1 MCGRFAQAVPLG
13 KLKKI
18 DLFSDIDGSIIESYN
33 VTPGESAGIIIYRNK
48 PELIISK
55 WGFTTGYSRQSSAPK
70 IIINARSESVAEKFT
85 FKKAFQQARCVIP
98 ASGFYEWR
106 LVNGAKEP
114 MFIYPHS
121 PDTEDSSLLFLAG
134 LYQVTADD
142 QLLFTVVTRQSE
154 GILKEVHD
162 RMPVCIP
169 QSKLKNWITT
179 QTAAEELF
187 SIMNTDYF
195 KEFRYHPVSRAVNN
209 PSNKT
214 KECSI
219 PLNK

>member
-18 DLFSDIDGSIIESYN
+18 DLFGNFNEPISESYN
-33 VTPGESAGIIIYRNK
+33 VTPGETAGIIIYRNK

-55 WGFTTGYSRQSSAPK
+55 WGFTTSYIRKGSAPK

-98 ASGFYEWR
+98 VSGFYEWK
-106 LVNGAKEP
+106 LVESIKEP
-114 MFIYPHS
+114 IFIYELS
-121 PDTEDSSLLFLAG
+121 PESVDSSLLFLAG
-134 LYQVTADD
+134 LYQVADDD

-169 QSKLKNWITT
+169 QVKLKNWLTP
-179 QTAAEELF
+179 QTAPEELF
-187 SIMNTDYF
+187 RIMNTDYI
-195 KEFRYHPVSRAVNN
+195 KEFGYHPVSRAVNN

-214 KECSI
+214 KECTI
-219 PLNK
+219 QTL